1 MQQGN
6 VLPIGTQIESYEIL
20 SILGT
25 GGFGITYKAQD
36 HSLKQVVAIKEYL
49 PCGIT
54 SRYRK
59 TIVRIND
66 KKDQDFYQQGLVRF
80 LNEARV
86 LAKFRNPN
94 IVRVSRY
101 IQANNTAYLIMD
113 FEKGWSL
120 TQKMVNQA
128 MLNEQAIYCLM
139 IPILH
144 GLSAIHEQS
153 MLHRDIKPANIIL
166 RETGDPVLIDFG
178 SARQAM
184 QQQTV
189 ALTAMVSPGYAPF
202 EQYTNEPQGPWTDL
216 YGLGATLYYCMSGK
230 APAVA
235 TQRVA
240 ALYQKKPDPLDDHFQ
255 ILTTHYSEELVK
267 LIRWMLNIQADERPQ
282 NVHSL
287 LMQLPQ
293 NRSTHNN
300 AELTRIMSE
309 DSLLPNCIDPNEAMH
324 PPSINHTTPEQI
336 STIHPKTIRTLN
348 ESLAEELGPIAKILV
363 KKAQRQSN
371 NLEEVVQ
378 LLSANLP
385 TEYQRSK
392 FVKKVGLSTKHNPL
406 TSQTLSKNDSIEYST
421 VEKPKKTHTALN
433 EQTIKQIT
441 QQLSMNLGPIAKFIV
456 KKTLK
461 RVQSKEDL
469 VTELAKEIENDQQR
483 HAFIKGI
490 K

>member
-6 VLPIGTQIESYEIL
+6 ALPIGTHIESYEIL

-49 PCGIT
+49 PYGIT
-54 SRYRK
+54 SRHRK
-59 TIVRIND
+59 TIVRVND
-66 KKDQDFYQQGLVRF
+66 KKQQDFYQQGLTRF
-80 LNEARV
+80 LNEARA

-120 TQKMVNQA
+120 TQKMTNQA

-139 IPILH
+139 TPILH

-166 RETGDPVLIDFG
+166 RETGEPVLIDFG

-235 TQRVA
+235 TQRIA
-240 ALYQKKPDPLDDHFQ
+240 ALYQRKPDPLENHFQ
-255 ILTTHYSEELVK
+255 TLTTHYSEELVK

-282 NVHSL
+282 DVHSL

-293 NRSTHNN
+293 NRSTHDNT
-300 AELTRIMSE
+300 ELTRIMAE
-309 DSLLPNCIDPNEAMH
+309 DSISPNEAIY
-324 PPSINHTTPEQI
+324 PPSINHTTPEQT
-336 STIHPKTIRTLN
+336 STIHPKTINTLN

-371 NLEEVVQ
+371 NLDEVIQ
-378 LLSANLP
+378 LLLANLP
-385 TEYQRSK
+385 TEQQRNK
-392 FVKKVGLSTKHNPL
+392 FVKKVGLSIKHKQL
-406 TSQTLSKNDSIEYST
+406 TSHTQSRNKPTEYNT
-421 VEKPKKTHTALN
+421 TENQKKTSTALN
-433 EQTIKQIT
+433 EENIKKIT
-441 QQLSMNLGPIAKFIV
+441 QQLSMSLGPIAKFIV

>member
-6 VLPIGTQIESYEIL
+6 ALPIGTHIESYEIL

-49 PCGIT
+49 PYGIT
-54 SRYRK
+54 SRHRK
-59 TIVRIND
+59 TIVHVND
-66 KKDQDFYQQGLVRF
+66 KKQQDFYQQGLTRF
-80 LNEARV
+80 LNEARA

-120 TQKMVNQA
+120 TQKMANQA

-139 IPILH
+139 TPILH

-216 YGLGATLYYCMSGK
+216 YGLGATLYYCMSGR

-235 TQRVA
+235 TQRIA
-240 ALYQKKPDPLDDHFQ
+240 ALYQKKPDPLEDHFQ

-282 NVHSL
+282 DVHSL

-293 NRSTHNN
+293 NRSTHDNT
-300 AELTRIMSE
+300 ELTRIMAE
-309 DSLLPNCIDPNEAMH
+309 DSLSPNEAM
-324 PPSINHTTPEQI
+324 PQPSINHTTPEQTN
-336 STIHPKTIRTLN
+336 TIHPKTISTLN

-385 TEYQRSK
+385 TEHQRNK
-392 FVKKVGLSTKHNPL
+392 FVKKIGLSIKHNPL
-406 TSQTLSKNDSIEYST
+406 TSQTLSKNNSTEYNTIENP
-421 VEKPKKTHTALN
+421 EQTHTALN
-433 EQTIKQIT
+433 EQNIKQIT

>member
-6 VLPIGTQIESYEIL
+6 ALPIGTHIESYEIL

-49 PCGIT
+49 PYGIT
-54 SRYRK
+54 SRHRK
-59 TIVRIND
+59 TIVRVND
-66 KKDQDFYQQGLVRF
+66 KKQQDFYQQGLTRF
-80 LNEARV
+80 LNEARA

-101 IQANNTAYLIMD
+101 IQANYTAYLIMD

-120 TQKMVNQA
+120 TQKMTNQA

-139 IPILH
+139 TPILH
-144 GLSAIHEQS
+144 GLSAIHKQS

-166 RETGDPVLIDFG
+166 RETGEPVLIDFG

-230 APAVA
+230 APTVA
-235 TQRVA
+235 TQRIA
-240 ALYQKKPDPLDDHFQ
+240 ALYQRKPDPLEDHFQ
-255 ILTTHYSEELVK
+255 TLTTHYSEELVK

-282 NVHSL
+282 DVHSL

-293 NRSTHNN
+293 NLSTHDNT
-300 AELTRIMSE
+300 ELTRIMAE
-309 DSLLPNCIDPNEAMH
+309 DNISPNEAIY
-324 PPSINHTTPEQI
+324 PPSINHTTPEQT
-336 STIHPKTIRTLN
+336 STIHPKTINTLN

-371 NLEEVVQ
+371 NLDEVIQ
-378 LLSANLP
+378 LLLANLP
-385 TEYQRSK
+385 TEQQRNK
-392 FVKKVGLSTKHNPL
+392 FVKKVGLSIKHKQL
-406 TSQTLSKNDSIEYST
+406 TSHTQSRNKPTEYNTIENQ
-421 VEKPKKTHTALN
+421 KKTSTALN
-433 EQTIKQIT
+433 EENTKQIT
-441 QQLSMNLGPIAKFIV
+441 QQLSMSLGPIAKFIV